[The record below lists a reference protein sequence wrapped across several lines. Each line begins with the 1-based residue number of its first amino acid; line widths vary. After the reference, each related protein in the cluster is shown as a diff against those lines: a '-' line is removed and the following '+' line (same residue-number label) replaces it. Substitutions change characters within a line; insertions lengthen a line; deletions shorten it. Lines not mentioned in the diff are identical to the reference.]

1 MNKILEIG
9 SRTSKSGRRRIELV
23 LHKIHEDPNEVNRNG
38 IHWSE
43 ENTRKNLESLKGIP
57 ICAEFVDTDKEVPL
71 GHGYTE
77 TRDIDGCMTPVFENS
92 EVCGSIDHGEIR
104 DIEVNGEHIKALVGV
119 GVLYSQRYPKFVQ
132 WVRENVQNT
141 GVDTSVE
148 ISGCEVNDNR
158 IVYEEGECSEKYR
171 CPKEYDYSG
180 TAIISVLPAD
190 ADAVVL
196 ECAQAKEQFK
206 GETYAMTE
214 QEIKDVIVA
223 SIAECNANKD
233 NTDAMISELNSSL
246 AEKDAKIAEL
256 ENKVSELETASSDKD
271 TKITELED
279 KISELN
285 GVIDEV
291 QREKKLAELETA
303 LSIFSDEEKDYA
315 MAEIN
320 SFKENPLE
328 GSIDAIKAAISVKIV
343 EKQKAEETTVSE
355 VNSASVEDIFG
366 EVSSFASDNKDEDTN
381 IF

>member
-9 SRTSKSGRRRIELV
+9 SRTSKSGRRKIELV
-23 LHKIHEDPNEVNRNG
+23 LHKIHTDPKEVNRNG

-43 ENTRKNLESLKGIP
+43 ENTLKNMESLKGIP
-57 ICAEFVDTDKEVPL
+57 ICAEFIDTDKEVPL

-77 TRDIDGCMTPVFENS
+77 TRDIDGMMTPVFENS

-104 DIEVNGEHIKALVGV
+104 DITVNGETIRALVGV

-132 WVRENVQNT
+132 WVKSNVET
-141 GVDTSVE
+141 STVDTSVE
-148 ISGCEVNDNR
+148 IAGCEEYENR

-171 CPKEYDYSG
+171 CPKIYDYSG

-196 ECAQAKEQFK
+196 ECAQAKKQVE
-206 GETYAMTE
+206 GEYAMTE
-214 QEIKDVIVA
+214 QEIKDVVA
-223 SIAECNANKD
+223 TAIAESNAVKD
-233 NTDAMISELNSSL
+233 DIDAKISELNSSI
-246 AEKDAKIAEL
+246 AEKDARIAEL
-256 ENKVSELETASSDKD
+256 ESKLSELETASSDKD
-271 TKITELED
+271 ARITELET
-279 KISELN
+279 KVSEQN
-285 GVIDEV
+285 TTIEEI
-291 QREKKLAELETA
+291 QKEKKLAELETA

-343 EKQKAEETTVSE
+343 EKQKAEESNVSE

-366 EVSSFASDNKDEDTN
+366 DVGSFADDNKDEDVN